1 MQGRGDTEDDMPGDG
16 AVYMMGD
23 VHGYLDK
30 LTRLLRECGLVDE
43 GLHWRG
49 GVASLWFMGDFF
61 DRGPDGTGVV
71 DLIMR
76 LQREAADAGG
86 CVEALLGNHDILIMA
101 VQQFGY
107 VSCGTPPRTFRYHWE
122 RNGGRAEDLARLTVE
137 HMEWLSRRP
146 ALARVGDTLLAHA
159 DSTFY
164 LGYGRTVDE
173 INAAFRSVLL
183 HDNVCDWDDMLDG
196 FAQRH
201 AFDGRE
207 HGGAERAAQFLAP
220 FDTRQ
225 LVHGHTPIDHVL
237 QCPAELVAWP
247 LIYANGLC
255 VNIDGGM
262 YRGGPGFIYQLE
274 AARC

>member
-1 MQGRGDTEDDMPGDG
+1 MPGDG
-16 AVYMMGD
+16 AVYLMGD

-43 GLHWRG
+43 TLGWQG
-49 GVASLWFMGDFF
+49 DTASLWFMGDFF
-61 DRGPDGTGVV
+61 DRGPDGTGVL

-76 LQREAADAGG
+76 LQGEAAAAGG
-86 CVEALLGNHDILIMA
+86 QVEALLGNHDVLIMA
-101 VQQFGY
+101 VQQFGH
-107 VSCGTPPRTFRYHWE
+107 VRLDPPRKTFRYHWE
-122 RNGGRAEDLARLTVE
+122 RNGGQAEDLARLTTQ
-137 HMEWLSRRP
+137 HREWLSRRP
-146 ALARVGDTLLAHA
+146 ALARVGETLLAHA

-164 LGYGRTVDE
+164 LGYGQSIEE
-173 INAAFRSVLL
+173 INAAFRAVLVN
-183 HDNVCDWDDMLDG
+183 DNVADWDDILDG
-196 FAQRH
+196 FARRH

-207 HGGAERAAQFLAP
+207 PGGAERAAEFLAL
-220 FDTRQ
+220 FDSRQ

-237 QCPAELVAWP
+237 QCPAEMVAWP

-274 AARC
+274 AAPC

>member
-107 VSCGTPPRTFRYHWE
+107 VSCGTPPRTFRQTK
-122 RNGGRAEDLARLTVE
+122 DLDLKYVASPTSPLTE
-137 HMEWLSRRP
+137 HP
-146 ALARVGDTLLAHA
+146 C
-159 DSTFY
+159 
-164 LGYGRTVDE
+164 
-173 INAAFRSVLL
+173 RSDAISV
-183 HDNVCDWDDMLDG
+183 
-196 FAQRH
+196 
-201 AFDGRE
+201 
-207 HGGAERAAQFLAP
+207 P
-220 FDTRQ
+220 
-225 LVHGHTPIDHVL
+225 
-237 QCPAELVAWP
+237 
-247 LIYANGLC
+247 
-255 VNIDGGM
+255 
-262 YRGGPGFIYQLE
+262 
-274 AARC
+274 